1 MLGLVVGFVW
11 SSLVVGFDCFSD
23 FGWCGLMLFGSCV
36 SGWRILCLWWRGLLS
51 GFVGWMYL
59 VVFVG
64 VVCYGCVL
72 IACGFI
78 VAFITLLGFWCS
90 LCGWVCGLV
99 FDDLLCLLFEFG
111 FWCSL
116 CGWDLVLVAGGFWWL
131 VVWVGVVFSIFL

>member
-1 MLGLVVGFVW
+1 MWAYAIWFLCFGLADFVFVVE
-11 SSLVVGFDCFSD
+11 
-23 FGWCGLMLFGSCV
+23 
-36 SGWRILCLWWRGLLS
+36 GLLS
-51 GFVGWMYL
+51 GFVGWLYL

-72 IACGFI
+72 VACGFI

-90 LCGWVCGLV
+90 LRGWVCGLV

-116 CGWDLVLVAGGFWWL
+116 CGGIWFWWL
-131 VVWVGVVFSIFL
+131 VGFGGWLFGWVWCFRFSCDFGLWML